1 MIDGVENTFALGD
14 SPLKVKMRSL
24 KTIAQLS
31 DFHRISLLFDPYK
44 ICAIEPI
51 ITSKLK
57 LYGVPDSHG
66 ERSNNMYR
74 TIRITSISDLKISL
88 LA

>member
-1 MIDGVENTFALGD
+1 MELESLLENADLRQLDDRWRGEHVRARGFPIESEDEEPQDYRTTFKF
-14 SPLKVKMRSL
+14 PQR
-24 KTIAQLS
+24 
-31 DFHRISLLFDPYK
+31 SLLFDPYK

-66 ERSNNMYR
+66 ERSNNM
-74 TIRITSISDLKISL
+74 
-88 LA
+88 